1 MDDDDVSV
9 PDSPS
14 SESGTLSPGSLEKQ
28 RASLQSYLNA
38 LPYQCE
44 SPEEMNARLE
54 FIVGRISV
62 CAETKNWL
70 VLTTWDGMLQCWL
83 LMRYPMAKPVR
94 AKLTR
99 VYFELCLVPGI
110 EPRVM
115 RSWAD
120 MLSRLICNKPDSR
133 RKLDTTDLQLPWK
146 PLWRVLQK
154 ELWPKKRMH
163 DSSRNVVNILLF
175 VAEQCRRYFPTTE
188 IPEMLATFLPM
199 LTKDTVLTLVPVLT
213 SFLPPSYPSTYMPVV
228 FKLWEAFNSSVID
241 DRFVELCG
249 ELSEEHVAGEYSEY
263 GAEGCAQWKDVGIWN
278 DAEWTF
284 LIGKTLGSMN
294 VPVGAT
300 RGAST
305 TAGHADSMADKQSLR
320 IKKLINR
327 SGALAKLIVYS
338 LSLDGPIRDNGNSG
352 GTLSSEGFVAGSRA
366 LDSLDKLITS
376 VESFFH
382 PSNYGIW
389 SLNLTHF
396 VQRLMAEFSKRWK
409 EEQQPHCKTPVTRR
423 LTPEIRRNFI
433 MILRTPVLLSMFS
446 KDPFT
451 ISYSQAAIRAMAL
464 LEPALVM
471 PEILERAY
479 SGLEVVNETHRTT
492 SVMTMLSAVA
502 LPLVSEKIYLGG
514 QKHIVPLLELCIP
527 GIDLNDPV
535 KTICA
540 TMFITSVVQHMKIA
554 DVSMHQV
561 GVDLSSDAPAE
572 DVMDVDSENEQ
583 QLPSGVEG
591 PGMPALS
598 REEERALTRESTA
611 AWADWVT
618 SLFRRVLALFENLP
632 EEGGKKGTTGGKM
645 EEAVLKAIKGAL
657 DTVCLHL
664 SDSLFDLVLKLV
676 YEYASTNAKSNAV
689 RAFGQLVSCLARA
702 RPEKTVDRF
711 LPFCIGQIQ
720 EELKHGASSIR
731 TTSTHE
737 AVPSDTTLHWNMSIL
752 RGCFGYGGGSI
763 LKYKDQLLGL
773 MALLVEKT
781 KSERGYTGTGRLI
794 NRILHSA
801 ATIYTLNARYVNP
814 DEWDSPE
821 FNRNL
826 TSQWGKMYE
835 ADDVEVVWHVP
846 TRDEIEFVLEIL
858 DKIAAPALDK
868 VEALLETVGKWDSV
882 ARNDFCRYLHAARS
896 VWGGLPT
903 FLLQGAKQ
911 VVNPC
916 LNAEIEVPELLV
928 TPLDVKA
935 GFALTDPS
943 DPQYQ
948 RALAH
953 RTRFGQLAHRAA
965 DVLRKESEGEDHI
978 DAVIGVSRA
987 IDVYL
992 LEYAITRSSFESLTK
1007 AYRQARDSNR
1017 IWPKQRE
1024 NSRIVF
1030 LKRAQVYNA
1039 GRLYMHALYR
1049 RREALDDQ
1057 LLEDLIEMSLSPYTR
1072 VRRHA
1077 QAVLHNAC
1085 GYFVRSTRFTLPYL
1099 FRALEKKNDPDRM
1112 KGALYIL
1119 WNKGT
1124 AAYALAD
1131 INFNGQYLAALLNC
1145 QHQEKPSVQK
1155 LVGNVAQDALVY
1167 LNEESCHTDAFIEE
1181 IPGVLQALAELKHE
1195 FSGPIVDPRILREA
1209 ISKTNARVTLKNDR
1223 YAQAV
1228 LEILEVAD
1236 RPATHWRYVQF
1247 AIRFLYGLLRRDFA
1261 PPPALAAFFLK
1272 QSISPHTTIRV
1283 TAQKAVVKVC
1293 AHVKIRTFSKSSD
1306 QLWLDDWENPL
1317 KVDIPVTD
1325 PSVFLAQHGQ
1335 PGYPAGHEGDL
1346 RVDKIETGFLVWT
1359 PTVKGYRAV
1368 PEGPS
1373 PFSWEEAS
1381 IPVLRAMSE
1390 VMAQGNFFTVLALLW
1405 GQESMK
1411 NSTTPEL
1418 RAENVTFMKS
1428 IAKMFEHEQLPAVLA
1443 TIDPLLADGDR
1454 YKQRSGAELL
1464 AGLSR
1469 GAKHWPKQ
1477 HADHLWSWIASRLN
1491 RIYAQMKP
1499 DTVSFWENLLSEQ
1512 LVDRDPRRTAPLV
1525 KWILSLPLDFHG
1537 DSAFAM
1543 SKSLSIFNILVDCL
1557 DLRFLPLADQYINL
1571 FLDNANTGYAEIR
1584 SQIAQNIY
1592 AIISIQWRPVYPV
1605 ATDFIDACV
1614 RTADPFRIRQARYLE
1629 RISQIVSQLPAW
1641 REERLA
1647 PPRVSQSQ
1655 YDKVGLTILQWVWD
1669 FAHGPQAP
1677 LIFPYVVVLL
1687 PEIIRMSELNDSS
1700 ELQTYS
1706 SAVLYVL
1713 SAVTPPPEFIE
1724 VIADNFINAI
1734 KSSISW
1740 RIRVNALPTLIVFF
1754 YRNLL
1759 SMSGELVSKLMNVLL
1774 GCLSDENIEVRE
1786 MASKMLSGVV
1796 RCSQRQSIV
1805 PLKDRFVTMLRRT
1818 KLPKRGDPNYQD
1830 ALRSLHSAILG
1841 ICALIESF
1849 PYSVEPWM
1857 PPLTEVLAN
1866 HATDPLPISKTIR
1879 KCASEFKKTHQ
1890 DTWHKDQLAFNDD
1903 QLQSLSTMLVGT
1915 SYYA

>member
-54 FIVGRISV
+54 YIVGRISV

-70 VLTTWDGMLQCWL
+70 VLTTWD
-83 LMRYPMAKPVR
+83 
-94 AKLTR
+94 
-99 VYFELCLVPGI
+99 
-110 EPRVM
+110 
-115 RSWAD
+115 
-120 MLSRLICNKPDSR
+120 DSR

-188 IPEMLATFLPM
+188 ISEMLSTFLPM
-199 LTKDTVLTLVPVLT
+199 LTKDTVLTIVPVLT
-213 SFLPPSYPSTYMPVV
+213 SFLPPSHPSIYMPSV
-228 FKLWEAFNSSVID
+228 FSLWEAFNSSVID
-241 DRFVELCG
+241 DRLIELCG
-249 ELSEEHVAGEYSEY
+249 ELSEEHIAGEYSEY
-263 GAEGCAQWKDVGIWN
+263 GPEGCAQWKDVGLWS

-338 LSLDGPIRDNGNSG
+338 LSLDAPIRDNGSDG
-352 GTLSSEGFVAGSRA
+352 STLSSEGFVAGSRA

-540 TMFITSVVQHMKIA
+540 TMFIASVVQHMKIA

-561 GVDLSSDAPAE
+561 GVDLSSDAPAQ
-572 DVMDVDSENEQ
+572 DVMDVDPDNEQ
-583 QLPSGVEG
+583 QLPSGIEG
-591 PGMPALS
+591 PGMPTLS

-657 DTVCLHL
+657 DNVCLHL

-711 LPFCIGQIQ
+711 LPFCIAQIQ

-752 RGCFGYGGGSI
+752 RGCFGYGGGTI

-814 DEWDSPE
+814 AEWDSPE

-826 TSQWGKMYE
+826 TNQWGKMYE

-846 TRDEIEFVLEIL
+846 THDEIEFVLEIL

-868 VEALLETVGKWDSV
+868 VEALLETVWKWDSV

-896 VWGGLPT
+896 VWGGLSM
-903 FLLQGAKQ
+903 FLLQGPKE

-948 RALAH
+948 RAMAH
-953 RTRFGQLAHRAA
+953 RTRFGRLVHRAS

-992 LEYAITRSSFESLTK
+992 LEYAITRSSFEGLTK

-1030 LKRAQVYNA
+1030 LKRAHVYNA

-1167 LNEESCHTDAFIEE
+1167 LNEESCHTDAFVED

-1195 FSGPIVDPRILREA
+1195 FPSSIVDPRILQQA
-1209 ISKTNARVTLKNDR
+1209 VSKASARVTLKNER
-1223 YAQAV
+1223 YARAV
-1228 LEILEVAD
+1228 IEILEVAE
-1236 RPATHWRYVQF
+1236 RPTTHWRYVQF

-1306 QLWLDDWENPL
+1306 QLWLDEWENPL
-1317 KVDIPVTD
+1317 KVDIPVAD
-1325 PSVFLAQHGQ
+1325 PSIFLQQHGQ
-1335 PGYPAGHEGDL
+1335 PGYPVGQEGDL
-1346 RVDKIETGFLVWT
+1346 RVDKVETGFLVWT
-1359 PTVKGYRAV
+1359 QTVKGYRAV

-1390 VMAQGNFFTVLALLW
+1390 VMGQGNFFTVLALLW

-1428 IAKMFEHEQLPAVLA
+1428 IAKMFETQELQAVLD

-1469 GAKHWPKQ
+1469 GAKHWPRQ
-1477 HADHLWSWIASRLN
+1477 HADYLWSWIASRLD

-1557 DLRFLPLADQYINL
+1557 DLRFLSLADQYINL
-1571 FLDNANTGYAEIR
+1571 FLNKCEHRVCEIR

-1592 AIISIQWRPVYPV
+1592 AIISIQWRPVYP
-1605 ATDFIDACV
+1605 TTRGFIEACV
-1614 RTADPFRIRQARYLE
+1614 HTPDPFRIRLAMGVGFR
-1629 RISQIVSQLPAW
+1629 AW
-1641 REERLA
+1641 SASSSNL
-1647 PPRVSQSQ
+1647 
-1655 YDKVGLTILQWVWD
+1655 
-1669 FAHGPQAP
+1669 
-1677 LIFPYVVVLL
+1677 PYVVVLL

-1759 SMSGELVSKLMNVLL
+1759 SMSSELVSKLMNVLL
-1774 GCLSDENIEVRE
+1774 DCLSDENIEVRE

-1818 KLPKRGDPNYQD
+1818 KLPKRGDPAYQE

-1841 ICALIESF
+1841 VCALIESF

-1915 SYYA
+1915 SYSRWLWRI

>member
-1 MDDDDVSV
+1 MALDALLTSFDLGIPLSLSNPSMEDDDVSV

-14 SESGTLSPGSLEKQ
+14 SESGTLSPGSIEKQ

-38 LPYQCE
+38 LPYECE
-44 SPEEMNARLE
+44 SPEQMQAKLE
-54 FIVGRISV
+54 HIVGHICI

-83 LMRYPMAKPVR
+83 LMRYPMSKAIR

-99 VYFELCLVPGI
+99 LYYELCLVPGI

-133 RKLDTTDLQLPWK
+133 RKLEAGDLQLPWQ

-163 DSSRNVVNILLF
+163 DSSYVPITPQPL
-175 VAEQCRRYFPTTE
+175 EQCRRYFPASE
-188 IPEMLATFLPM
+188 IPEMLSTFLPR
-199 LTKDTVLTLVPVLT
+199 LTKDTVLTMVPVLT
-213 SFLPPSYPSTYMPVV
+213 SFLPPSHCHLYMPMV

-241 DRFVELCG
+241 DRFIELCG
-249 ELSEEHVAGEYSEY
+249 ELSEEHIAGPHSEF
-263 GAEGCAQWKDVGIWN
+263 GADGTAEWKTVGIWTE
-278 DAEWTF
+278 AEWTF
-284 LIGKTLGSMN
+284 LMELLMSTPTAD

-305 TAGHADSMADKQSLR
+305 TAGHADTMADKQSLR

-327 SGALAKLIVYS
+327 SSALAKMIVYS
-338 LSLDGPIRDNGNSG
+338 LSLDGPVRDSG
-352 GTLSSEGFVAGSRA
+352 SAGDVPSSEGFVAGSRA

-409 EEQQPHCKTPVTRR
+409 EEQQQYCKTPVTRR

-433 MILRTPVLLSMFS
+433 TILRTPVLLSMFS

-451 ISYSQAAIRAMAL
+451 ISYSQAAIRSMAL

-502 LPLVSEKIYLGG
+502 LPLVSEKVYLGG
-514 QKHIVPLLELCIP
+514 QKHVIPLLELCIP

-572 DVMDVDSENEQ
+572 DVMDVDPSHAH
-583 QLPSGVEG
+583 QLPPGVDA
-591 PGMPALS
+591 PGMPTLS

-664 SDSLFDLVLKLV
+664 SDPLFDLVLKLV
-676 YEYASTNAKSNAV
+676 FEYASTNAKSNAV

-702 RPEKTVDRF
+702 RPEKTIDRF
-711 LPFCIGQIQ
+711 LPFCIAQIQ

-752 RGCFGYGGGSI
+752 RGCFGYGGATV

-794 NRILHSA
+794 NRVLHTA
-801 ATIYTLNARYVNP
+801 ATIYTLNSRYVNP

-826 TSQWGKMYE
+826 TTQWGKMYD
-835 ADDVEVVWHVP
+835 ADEVQVVWHVP
-846 TRDEIEFVLEIL
+846 NREEIEFVLEIL

-882 ARNDFCRYLHAARS
+882 SRNDFCRYLHAARS

-903 FLLQGAKQ
+903 FLLQGAKD

-916 LNAEIEVPELLV
+916 MNEDIEVPELLV

-935 GFALTDPS
+935 GFVLTDPN

-948 RALAH
+948 RAMAH
-953 RTRFGQLAHRAA
+953 RRRFGQIAHRAA
-965 DVLRKESEGEDHI
+965 NVLRKESEGEDHI

-992 LEYAITRSSFESLTK
+992 LEYAITRSTFESLTK

-1017 IWPKQRE
+1017 VWPKQKE
-1024 NSRIVF
+1024 NSRVVF

-1049 RREALDDQ
+1049 RRDALDDQ

-1099 FRALEKKNDPDRM
+1099 FRALETKNDPDCM
-1112 KGALYIL
+1112 KGALYVL

-1131 INFNGQYLAALLNC
+1131 INFHGQYLVALLNC
-1145 QHQEKPSVQK
+1145 QHEEKPSVQK
-1155 LVGNVAQDALVY
+1155 LVANIAQDALVY
-1167 LNEESCHTDAFIEE
+1167 LNEESCHTDAFTEPV
-1181 IPGVLQALAELKHE
+1181 PGVLQALAEIRQE
-1195 FSGPIVDPRILREA
+1195 FPAHIVDQTVLQQA
-1209 ISKTNARVTLKNDR
+1209 ISKAGLRVSLKNQR
-1223 YAQAV
+1223 YTETVNAILDMAV
-1228 LEILEVAD
+1228 
-1236 RPATHWRYVQF
+1236 RPVTHWRYVQF
-1247 AIRFLYGLLRRDFA
+1247 AIRFLYGLLRRDCA

-1293 AHVKIRTFSKSSD
+1293 AHIKIRTFSKTSD
-1306 QLWLDDWENPL
+1306 QLWLDEWENPL

-1325 PSVFLAQHGQ
+1325 PEAFLKQHGQ
-1335 PGYPAGHEGDL
+1335 PGYPAGQEGEL
-1346 RVDKIETGFLVWT
+1346 RVDKIETGFLLWT

-1368 PEGPS
+1368 PPGS
-1373 PFSWEEAS
+1373 SAFSWEES
-1381 IPVLRAMSE
+1381 SRPILHAMSE
-1390 VMAQGNFFTVLALLW
+1390 VMGQDNFFTVLALLW

-1428 IAKMFEHEQLPAVLA
+1428 IAKMFEHERLQAVLD
-1443 TIDPLLADGDR
+1443 TIDPLLVDGDR

-1477 HADHLWSWIASRLN
+1477 HADYLWTWLASRFD

-1499 DTVSFWENLLSEQ
+1499 DTISFWENLISEQ
-1512 LVDRDPRRTAPLV
+1512 LVERDPRRTAPLV
-1525 KWILSLPLDFHG
+1525 KWILSLPLEFHG

-1557 DLRFLPLADQYINL
+1557 DVRFLPLADQYINM

-1592 AIISIQWRPVYPV
+1592 AILSIQWRPTYPTV
-1605 ATDFIDACV
+1605 SEFIRSCSASRDV
-1614 RTADPFRIRQARYLE
+1614 LRIREARYID

-1641 REERLA
+1641 REERLP

-1655 YDKVGLTILQWVWD
+1655 YDKVGLTLLQWVWD

-1677 LIFPYVVVLL
+1677 LIFPYMVVLL

-1713 SAVTPPPEFIE
+1713 SAVTPPPEYVE
-1724 VIADNFINAI
+1724 VIAENFINAI
-1734 KSSISW
+1734 KSSASW

-1759 SMSGELVSKLMNVLL
+1759 SMSSTIVSRLMNILL
-1774 GCLSDENIEVRE
+1774 DCLSDENIEVRE

-1796 RCSQRQSIV
+1796 RCSQRQSII
-1805 PLKDRFVTMLRRT
+1805 PLKDRFVNTLRRT
-1818 KLPKRGDPNYQD
+1818 KLPKR
-1830 ALRSLHSAILG
+1830 
-1841 ICALIESF
+1841 ESF

-1890 DTWHKDQLAFNDD
+1890 DTWHKDQLAFNED

>member
-14 SESGTLSPGSLEKQ
+14 SESGTFSPDALERQ
-28 RASLQSYLNA
+28 RASLQSYLNQ
-38 LPYQCE
+38 LPYECE
-44 SPEEMNARLE
+44 APEEMQAKLE
-54 FIVGRISV
+54 HIVGRICV

-83 LMRYPMAKPVR
+83 LMRYPMPKPTR

-99 VYFELCLVPGI
+99 LYYELCLIPGI

-133 RKLDTTDLQLPWK
+133 RKLDTADLQLPWR

-175 VAEQCRRYFPTTE
+175 VAEQCKRYYTASE
-188 IPEMLATFLPM
+188 IPDMLSTFLPI
-199 LTKDTVLTLVPVLT
+199 LTKDTVLTMVPVLT
-213 SFLPPSYPSTYMPVV
+213 SFIPPTHTHVYLPTV
-228 FKLWEAFNSSVID
+228 FKLWEAFNSSLID

-249 ELSEEHVAGEYSEY
+249 ELAEEHIAGQLGDAGPE
-263 GAEGCAQWKDVGIWN
+263 GAAEWKTVGIWSE
-278 DAEWTF
+278 AEWTF
-284 LIGKTLGSMN
+284 LIGKALGSMN

-305 TAGHADSMADKQSLR
+305 TAGHADTMADKQSLR

-327 SGALAKLIVYS
+327 SSALAKLIVYS
-338 LSLDGPIRDNGNSG
+338 LSLDSSVRPDSG
-352 GTLSSEGFVAGSRA
+352 SAPGTPSSEGYLAGSRA
-366 LDSLDKLITS
+366 LDSLDKLVTS

-409 EEQQPHCKTPVTRR
+409 DEQQPYCKTPVTRR

-433 MILRTPVLLSMFS
+433 LTLRTPVLLSMFS

-451 ISYSQAAIRAMAL
+451 ISYSQAAMRAMAL
-464 LEPALVM
+464 LEPNLVM

-492 SVMTMLSAVA
+492 AVMTMLSAVS
-502 LPLVSEKIYLGG
+502 LPLVTEKLYLGG
-514 QKHIVPLLELCIP
+514 QKHVVPLLELCIP

-540 TMFITSVVQHMKIA
+540 TMFISSVVQHIKIA

-572 DVMDVDSENEQ
+572 DIMDVDTT
-583 QLPSGVEG
+583 QLPAGVDS
-591 PGMPALS
+591 PIMPTLS
-598 REEERALTRESTA
+598 REEERALARESTA
-611 AWADWVT
+611 GFADWVT

-664 SDSLFDLVLKLV
+664 SDALFDLVLKLV
-676 YEYASTNAKSNAV
+676 FEYASTNAKSNAV
-689 RAFGQLVSCLARA
+689 RAFGQLVSCLARVK
-702 RPEKTVDRF
+702 PEKTIDRF
-711 LPFCIGQIQ
+711 LPFCIAQIQ

-752 RGCFGYGGGSI
+752 RGCFGYGGSTASI

-773 MALLVEKT
+773 MTLLVEKT

-794 NRILHSA
+794 NRILHTA
-801 ATIYTLNARYVNP
+801 ATIYTVNSRYVNP

-826 TSQWGKMYE
+826 TTQWGKMYDADE
-835 ADDVEVVWHVP
+835 AEVTWHVP
-846 TRDEIEFVLEIL
+846 NHDEIEFVLEIL
-858 DKIAAPALDK
+858 DRIAAPALDK
-868 VEALLETVGKWDSV
+868 VEALLETAGKWDSV

-903 FLLQGAKQ
+903 FLFLGPKEVQ
-911 VVNPC
+911 NPC
-916 LNAEIEVPELLV
+916 LNYEVEVPELLV

-935 GFALTDPS
+935 GFVLTDPS
-943 DPQYQ
+943 SPQYQ
-948 RALAH
+948 RAI
-953 RTRFGQLAHRAA
+953 AHRARFGA
-965 DVLRKESEGEDHI
+965 VVHRAASLLTHQNEGEDHI
-978 DAVIGVSRA
+978 DAVIAVSRA

-992 LEYAITRSSFESLTK
+992 LEYAMTRSNFESLTK

-1017 IWPKQRE
+1017 VWPKQKE
-1024 NSRIVF
+1024 NSRVVF

-1049 RREALDDQ
+1049 RRDSLDDQ
-1057 LLEDLIEMSLSPYTR
+1057 LIENLIEMSLSQYTR
-1072 VRRHA
+1072 VRRHS
-1077 QAVLHNAC
+1077 QAILHNAC
-1085 GYFVRSTRFTLPYL
+1085 GYFVRSTRFTLPYV
-1099 FRALEKKNDPDRM
+1099 FRALEKNVDPDRM
-1112 KGALYIL
+1112 KGALYVL

-1131 INFNGQYLAALLNC
+1131 LNYHGQYLLSLLEC

-1155 LVGNVAQDALVY
+1155 LIGNVAQDALVY
-1167 LNEESCHTDAFIEE
+1167 LNEESCHTDAFTEPV
-1181 IPGVLQALAELKHE
+1181 PGVLQAL
-1195 FSGPIVDPRILREA
+1195 EA
-1209 ISKTNARVTLKNDR
+1209 IKQEFASPVVDEAVLQAAAAKCSARVALKNQR
-1223 YAQAV
+1223 YTETVNALLDIA
-1228 LEILEVAD
+1228 E
-1236 RPATHWRYVQF
+1236 RPTTHWRYIQF
-1247 AIRFLYGLLRRDFA
+1247 AIRFLYGLLRRDAA
-1261 PPPALAAFFLK
+1261 PPPALAAFFLR
-1272 QSISPHTTIRV
+1272 QVISPHATIRV

-1293 AHVKIRTFSKSSD
+1293 AHIKIRTFSKSSE
-1306 QLWLDDWENPL
+1306 QLWLDEWANPL
-1317 KVDIPVTD
+1317 RRDIPIGD
-1325 PSVFLAQHGQ
+1325 PEEFLRQHGQ
-1335 PGYPAGHEGDL
+1335 PGYPSEQQGDL
-1346 RVDKIETGFLVWT
+1346 RVDKFETGFLMWT
-1359 PTVKGYRAV
+1359 PTVKGYQAV
-1368 PEGPS
+1368 PAGPS
-1373 PFSWEEAS
+1373 AFSWEEAS
-1381 IPVLRAMSE
+1381 IPTLRAMSE
-1390 VMAQGNFFTVLALLW
+1390 VMDQNNFFTVLALLW

-1411 NSTTPEL
+1411 NSATPEL

-1428 IAKMFEHEQLPAVLA
+1428 IAKMFEHEKLSTILD

-1469 GAKHWPKQ
+1469 GAKHWPRQ
-1477 HADHLWSWIASRLN
+1477 HADHLWSWITARLD
-1491 RIYAQMKP
+1491 RIHAQMKP
-1499 DTVSFWENLLSEQ
+1499 DTISFWENLLSEQ
-1512 LVDRDPRRTAPLV
+1512 LVDRDPRRTEPLV

-1557 DLRFLPLADQYINL
+1557 DLRFLSLADQYINL

-1592 AIISIQWRPVYPV
+1592 AIITIQWRPVYSSAIEFMSAC
-1605 ATDFIDACV
+1605 ATS
-1614 RTADPFRIRQARYLE
+1614 ADPLRIREARYIN
-1629 RISQIVSQLPAW
+1629 RIAEIVSQLPVW
-1641 REERLA
+1641 KEQRLP

-1655 YDKVGLTILQWVWD
+1655 YDKVGLTVLQWVWD
-1669 FAHGPQAP
+1669 LAHGPQAP
-1677 LIFPYVVVLL
+1677 LVFPYVIVLL

-1713 SAVTPPPEFIE
+1713 SAVTPPPEYIE

-1734 KSSISW
+1734 KSSTSW

-1759 SMSGELVSKLMNVLL
+1759 SMSGALVSRLMNVLQE
-1774 GCLSDENIEVRE
+1774 CLSDENIEVRE

-1805 PLKDRFVTMLRRT
+1805 PLKDRFVNTLHRT
-1818 KLPKRGDPNYQD
+1818 KLPNRRDPSYAD
-1830 ALRSLHSAILG
+1830 SLRSLHSAILG
-1841 ICALIESF
+1841 LCALVESF

-1866 HATDPLPISKTIR
+1866 HATDPVPISTTIR

-1890 DTWHKDQLAFNDD
+1890 DTWHKDQLAFNED

>member
-1 MDDDDVSV
+1 MDEDDVSV

-14 SESGTLSPGSLEKQ
+14 SESGTFSPDALQRQ
-28 RASLQSYLNA
+28 RASLQTYLNA
-38 LPYQCE
+38 LPYECE
-44 SPEEMNARLE
+44 PPEDMQAKLE
-54 FIVGRISV
+54 YIVGRICI

-83 LMRYPMAKPVR
+83 LMRYPMPKTTR

-99 VYFELCLVPGI
+99 LYYELCLVPGI

-133 RKLDTTDLQLPWK
+133 RKLDASDLQLSWR

-175 VAEQCRRYFPTTE
+175 VAEQCKRYFPASE
-188 IPEMLATFLPM
+188 ISDMLSTFLPV
-199 LTKDTVLTLVPVLT
+199 LTKDTVLTMVPVLT
-213 SFLPPSYPSTYMPVV
+213 SFLPPTHTHQYLPLV
-228 FKLWEAFNSSVID
+228 FKLWEAFNSSLVD
-241 DRFVELCG
+241 DRFIELCG
-249 ELSEEHVAGEYSEY
+249 ELAEEHVAGQLGDAGEE
-263 GAEGCAQWKDVGIWN
+263 GAAEWKTVGIWSE
-278 DAEWTF
+278 AEWTF

-305 TAGHADSMADKQSLR
+305 TAGHADTMADKQSLR
-320 IKKLINR
+320 IKKPINR
-327 SGALAKLIVYS
+327 SSALAKVIVYS
-338 LSLDGPIRDNGNSG
+338 LALDGPARQDSASNP
-352 GTLSSEGFVAGSRA
+352 GTPSSEGFIAGSRA

-409 EEQQPHCKTPVTRR
+409 DEQQPYCKTPVTRR
-423 LTPEIRRNFI
+423 LTPEIRRHFI
-433 MILRTPVLLSMFS
+433 LTLRTPVLLSMFS

-464 LEPALVM
+464 LEPNLVM

-492 SVMTMLSAVA
+492 AVMTMLSAVS
-502 LPLVSEKIYLGG
+502 LPLVSERFYVGG
-514 QKHIVPLLELCIP
+514 QKHVVPLLELCIP

-540 TMFITSVVQHMKIA
+540 TMFISSVIQYIKIA
-554 DVSMHQV
+554 DVSIHQY
-561 GVDLSSDAPAE
+561 GVDLTSDAPAE
-572 DVMDVDSENEQ
+572 DVMDVDSTE
-583 QLPSGVEG
+583 LPSGVDT
-591 PGMPALS
+591 PGMPILS
-598 REEERALTRESTA
+598 REEERTLARESTA
-611 AWADWVT
+611 GFADWVT

-676 YEYASTNAKSNAV
+676 FEYASTNAKSNAV
-689 RAFGQLVSCLARA
+689 RAFGQLVSSLARA
-702 RPEKTVDRF
+702 KPEKTVDKF
-711 LPFCIGQIQ
+711 LPFCINQVQ

-752 RGCFGYGGGSI
+752 RGCFGYGGSTI

-773 MALLVEKT
+773 VALLVEKT

-794 NRILHSA
+794 NRILHTA
-801 ATIYTLNARYVNP
+801 ATIYTVNARYMNP

-821 FNRNL
+821 LNRNL
-826 TSQWGKMYE
+826 TSQWGKMYD
-835 ADDVEVVWHVP
+835 ADEVDVTWHVP
-846 TRDEIEFVLEIL
+846 NHDEVEFVLEIL

-868 VEALLETVGKWDSV
+868 VEALLETVGKWDNV

-903 FLLQGAKQ
+903 FLLLGDKE
-911 VVNPC
+911 VINPC
-916 LNAEIEVPELLV
+916 LNEDVEVPELLV

-935 GFALTDPS
+935 GFVLTDPN
-943 DPQYQ
+943 DPQYK
-948 RALAH
+948 RAIAH
-953 RTRFGQLAHRAA
+953 RSRFGQIVHRAA
-965 DVLRKESEGEDHI
+965 DVLRRESEGEDHI
-978 DAVIGVSRA
+978 DAVIAVSRA

-992 LEYAITRSSFESLTK
+992 LEYAMTRSNFESLTK

-1017 IWPKQRE
+1017 VWPKQKE
-1024 NSRIVF
+1024 NSRSVF

-1049 RREALDDQ
+1049 RRDALDDQ
-1057 LLEDLIEMSLSPYTR
+1057 LLEDLIELSLSPYTR

-1077 QAVLHNAC
+1077 QAILHNAC

-1099 FRALEKKNDPDRM
+1099 FRTLEKKADPDRM

-1131 INFNGQYLAALLNC
+1131 INFHGQYLLSLLDC

-1155 LVGNVAQDALVY
+1155 LVGSVAQDALVY
-1167 LNEESCHTDAFIEE
+1167 LNEESFHTDAFTEE
-1181 IPGVLQALAELKHE
+1181 IPDVLRALGELKQE
-1195 FSGPIVDPRILREA
+1195 FASSVVDQAIARAAAEKCGP
-1209 ISKTNARVTLKNDR
+1209 RVVLKNRR
-1223 YAQAV
+1223 YMETVNA
-1228 LEILEVAD
+1228 ILEVAE
-1236 RPATHWRYVQF
+1236 RPTTHWRYVQF
-1247 AIRFLYGLLRRDFA
+1247 AIRFLYGLLRRDSA
-1261 PPPALAAFFLK
+1261 PPPAVAAFFLR
-1272 QSISPHTTIRV
+1272 QSISPHNTIRV

-1293 AHVKIRTFSKSSD
+1293 AHIKIRTFSSSAER
-1306 QLWLDDWENPL
+1306 LWLDEWENPL
-1317 KVDIPVTD
+1317 RRDIPVDD
-1325 PSVFLAQHGQ
+1325 PAEFLRRHGQ
-1335 PGYPAGHEGDL
+1335 PGYSADQQGDL
-1346 RVDKIETGFLVWT
+1346 RVDKFETGFLLWT
-1359 PTVKGYRAV
+1359 PTVKGYQAV
-1368 PEGPS
+1368 PAGPS
-1373 PFSWEEAS
+1373 AFIWEEPS
-1381 IPVLRAMSE
+1381 RPILQAMSE
-1390 VMAQGNFFTVLALLW
+1390 VMNKDNFFTALALLW

-1428 IAKMFEHEQLPAVLA
+1428 IAKMFEHEKLNTILD

-1469 GAKHWPKQ
+1469 GSKHWPKQ
-1477 HADHLWSWIASRLN
+1477 HADFLWQWITARLD

-1512 LVDRDPRRTAPLV
+1512 LVDRDPRRTEPLV
-1525 KWILSLPLDFHG
+1525 KWILSLPLEFHS

-1557 DLRFLPLADQYINL
+1557 DIRFLPLADHYINL
-1571 FLDNANTGYAEIR
+1571 FLDNADTGYAEIR
-1584 SQIAQNIY
+1584 SQIAQNVY
-1592 AIISIQWRPVYPV
+1592 AIITIQWRPIYPSASKFV
-1605 ATDFIDACV
+1605 EACANS
-1614 RTADPFRIRQARYLE
+1614 ADPLRIREARYIN
-1629 RISQIVSQLPAW
+1629 RISEIVSQLPVW
-1641 REERLA
+1641 KEERLP

-1655 YDKVGLTILQWVWD
+1655 YDKVGLTVLQWVWD

-1677 LIFPYVVVLL
+1677 LIFPYMIVLL

-1713 SAVTPPPEFIE
+1713 SAVTPPPEYIE

-1734 KSSISW
+1734 KSSTSW

-1759 SMSGELVSKLMNVLL
+1759 SLSTDLVLRLMNVLL
-1774 GCLSDENIEVRE
+1774 ECLSDENIEVRE

-1796 RCSQRQSIV
+1796 RCSQRQSII
-1805 PLKDRFVTMLRRT
+1805 PLKDRFVNTLRRT
-1818 KLPKRGDPNYQD
+1818 RLPNRRDPTYAD
-1830 ALRSLHSAILG
+1830 SLRSLHSAILG
-1841 ICALIESF
+1841 LCALIESF

-1866 HATDPLPISKTIR
+1866 HATDPVPISTTIR

-1890 DTWHKDQLAFNDD
+1890 DTWHKDQLAFNED

>member
-1 MDDDDVSV
+1 MNSSFNLGDLDLSALAATSLGMDDDDISV

-14 SESGTLSPGSLEKQ
+14 SESGTLSPDALERQ
-28 RASLQSYLNA
+28 RASLQTYLNA
-38 LPYQCE
+38 LPYESE
-44 SPEEMNARLE
+44 SPEDMQARLE
-54 FIVGRISV
+54 YIVGRICI

-83 LMRYPMAKPVR
+83 LMRYPMSKTNR

-99 VYFELCLVPGI
+99 LYYELCLVPGI

-133 RKLDTTDLQLPWK
+133 RKLDTHDLQLPWR

-154 ELWPKKRMH
+154 ELFPKKRMH

-175 VAEQCRRYFPTTE
+175 VAEQCRRYYPASE
-188 IPEMLATFLPM
+188 IPDMLSTFIPI
-199 LTKDTVLTLVPVLT
+199 LTKDTVLTMVPVLT
-213 SFLPPSYPSTYMPVV
+213 SFLPPTHTQLYLPMV
-228 FKLWEAFNSSVID
+228 FKLWEAFNSSLLD
-241 DRFVELCG
+241 DRFTELCG
-249 ELSEEHVAGEYSEY
+249 ELAEEHVAGQFGEA
-263 GAEGCAQWKDVGIWN
+263 GAEGTAQWKSVGIWSE
-278 DAEWTF
+278 AEWTF
-284 LIGKTLGSMN
+284 LIGKALGSMN

-305 TAGHADSMADKQSLR
+305 TAGHADTMADKQSLR
-320 IKKLINR
+320 IKKMINR
-327 SGALAKLIVYS
+327 SSALAKLIVYS
-338 LSLDGPIRDNGNSG
+338 LSLDGPIRQDSG
-352 GTLSSEGFVAGSRA
+352 TPGTPSSDGFLAGSRA

-382 PSNYGIW
+382 PSNYGVW

-396 VQRLMAEFSKRWK
+396 VQRLMAEFAKRWK
-409 EEQQPHCKTPVTRR
+409 DEQQAYCKTPVTRR
-423 LTPEIRRNFI
+423 LTPEIRRSFI
-433 MILRTPVLLSMFS
+433 FILRTPVLLSMFS

-451 ISYSQAAIRAMAL
+451 ISYSQAAMRSMAL
-464 LEPALVM
+464 LEPNLVM

-492 SVMTMLSAVA
+492 AVMTMLSAVS
-502 LPLVSEKIYLGG
+502 LPLVSERIYLGG
-514 QKHIVPLLELCIP
+514 QKHVMPLLELCIP
-527 GIDLNDPV
+527 GIDLNDPI

-540 TMFITSVVQHMKIA
+540 TMFISSVVQYIKIA

-561 GVDLSSDAPAE
+561 GVDLTSDAPAE
-572 DVMDVDSENEQ
+572 DVMDVDDEA
-583 QLPSGVEG
+583 QLPSEIDT
-591 PGMPALS
+591 PGMPTLS
-598 REEERALTRESTA
+598 REEERALARESTA
-611 AWADWVT
+611 GFADWVT

-664 SDSLFDLVLKLV
+664 SDPLFDLVLKLV
-676 YEYASTNAKSNAV
+676 FDYASTNAKSNSV
-689 RAFGQLVSCLARA
+689 RAFGQLVSCLARV
-702 RPEKTVDRF
+702 RPEKTVDKF
-711 LPFCIGQIQ
+711 LPFCLGQIQ

-752 RGCFGYGGGSI
+752 RGCFGYGGATM

-773 MALLVEKT
+773 VSLLVEKT

-801 ATIYTLNARYVNP
+801 ATIYTVNSRYVNP
-814 DEWDSPE
+814 DEWDAPE

-826 TSQWGKMYE
+826 TTEWGKMYNP
-835 ADDVEVVWHVP
+835 DDVDVTWHVP
-846 TRDEIEFVLEIL
+846 SHDEIEFVLEIL

-868 VEALLETVGKWDSV
+868 VEKLLETAGKWDSV
-882 ARNDFCRYLHAARS
+882 ARNDFCRYLHAVRS

-903 FLLQGAKQ
+903 FLLLGDKE

-916 LNAEIEVPELLV
+916 LNEDIEVPELLV

-935 GFALTDPS
+935 GFVLTDS
-943 DPQYQ
+943 SSPQYQ
-948 RALAH
+948 RAI
-953 RTRFGQLAHRAA
+953 AHRARFGTIIHRA
-965 DVLRKESEGEDHI
+965 SNVLRQESEVEDHI

-992 LEYAITRSSFESLTK
+992 LEYAMTRSNFESLTK
-1007 AYRQARDSNR
+1007 AYRQARDANR
-1017 IWPKQRE
+1017 VWPKQKE
-1024 NSRIVF
+1024 NSRVVF

-1049 RREALDDQ
+1049 RRDALDDQ
-1057 LLEDLIEMSLSPYTR
+1057 LLEDLIEMSLSQYTR

-1077 QAVLHNAC
+1077 QAVLQNAC

-1099 FRALEKKNDPDRM
+1099 FRVLEKNADPDRM
-1112 KGALYIL
+1112 KGALYIM

-1124 AAYALAD
+1124 AAYSLAD
-1131 INFNGQYLAALLNC
+1131 INFHGQYLLSLLEC
-1145 QHQEKPSVQK
+1145 QDQEKPTVQK
-1155 LVGNVAQDALVY
+1155 LVASVAQDALVY
-1167 LNEESCHTDAFIEE
+1167 LNEESCHTDAFTEE
-1181 IPGVLQALAELKHE
+1181 IPGVLQSLEDLKQE
-1195 FSGPIVDPRILREA
+1195 FSSSIVDNALLQAAAAKCP
-1209 ISKTNARVTLKNDR
+1209 ARVALKTQR
-1223 YAQAV
+1223 YAETVNAILAV
-1228 LEILEVAD
+1228 AE
-1236 RPATHWRYVQF
+1236 RPTTHWRYVQF
-1247 AIRFLYGLLRRDFA
+1247 AIRFLYGLLRRDQA
-1261 PPPALAAFFLK
+1261 PPPSLAAFFLR

-1293 AHVKIRTFSKSSD
+1293 AHIKIRTFANSSE
-1306 QLWLDDWENPL
+1306 QLWLDEWENPL
-1317 KVDIPVTD
+1317 RIDIPTNN
-1325 PSVFLAQHGQ
+1325 PSEFLRHHGQ
-1335 PGYPAGHEGDL
+1335 PGYPPGQLGDL
-1346 RVDKIETGFLVWT
+1346 RVDKFETGFLAWT
-1359 PTVKGYRAV
+1359 PTIKGYQAV
-1368 PEGPS
+1368 PAGDS
-1373 PFSWEEAS
+1373 PFQWEEAS
-1381 IPVLRAMSE
+1381 RPILRAMSE
-1390 VMAQGNFFTVLALLW
+1390 VMNQDNFFTVLALLW

-1428 IAKMFEHEQLPAVLA
+1428 IAKMFEHEKLA
-1443 TIDPLLADGDR
+1443 AILDTIDPLLVDGDR

-1477 HADHLWSWIASRLN
+1477 HADQLWSWITTRLD

-1512 LVDRDPRRTAPLV
+1512 LVDRDPRRTEPLV

-1543 SKSLSIFNILVDCL
+1543 SKSLSIFNIMVECL

-1592 AIISIQWRPVYPV
+1592 AIITIQWRPIYPSALEFV
-1605 ATDFIDACV
+1605 AAC
-1614 RTADPFRIRQARYLE
+1614 AASSDPLRIREARYIG
-1629 RISQIVSQLPAW
+1629 RISQIVGELPAW
-1641 REERLA
+1641 KEQRLP

-1655 YDKVGLTILQWVWD
+1655 YDKVGLTVLQWVWD

-1677 LIFPYVVVLL
+1677 LIFPYTIVLL

-1713 SAVTPPPEFIE
+1713 SAVTPPPEYIE

-1734 KSSISW
+1734 KSSTSW

-1759 SMSGELVSKLMNVLL
+1759 SMSSGLVSRLMNALQE
-1774 GCLSDENIEVRE
+1774 CLSDENIE
-1786 MASKMLSGVV
+1786 
-1796 RCSQRQSIV
+1796 SII
-1805 PLKDRFVTMLRRT
+1805 PLKDRFVNTLRRS
-1818 KLPKRGDPNYQD
+1818 KLPNRRDPTYAD
-1830 ALRSLHSAILG
+1830 SLRSLHSAILG
-1841 ICALIESF
+1841 LCALIESF

-1866 HATDPLPISKTIR
+1866 HATDPVPISTTIR

-1890 DTWHKDQLAFNDD
+1890 VWTITHGAP
-1903 QLQSLSTMLVGT
+1903 
-1915 SYYA
+1915 

>member
-1 MDDDDVSV
+1 MDEDDISV
-9 PDSPS
+9 PDSPA
-14 SESGTLSPGSLEKQ
+14 SEFGTTTPDALEKQ
-28 RASLQSYLNA
+28 RASLQTYLDA
-38 LPYQCE
+38 LPYECE
-44 SPEEMNARLE
+44 GPEEMQAKLE
-54 FIVGRISV
+54 VIVGRICV

-83 LMRYPMAKPVR
+83 LMRYPMPKSTR

-99 VYFELCLVPGI
+99 LYYELCLVPGI

-133 RKLDTTDLQLPWK
+133 RKLDANDLQLPWR
-146 PLWRVLQK
+146 PIWRVLQK

-175 VAEQCRRYFPTTE
+175 VAEQCKRYYLANE
-188 IPEMLATFLPM
+188 IPDMIATFLPM
-199 LTKDTVLTLVPVLT
+199 LTKDNILTMVPVVT
-213 SFLPPSYPSTYMPVV
+213 SFLPPTHPHLYLPLV

-241 DRFVELCG
+241 DRFIELCG
-249 ELSEEHVAGEYSEY
+249 DLAEEHIVGECGDMGPE
-263 GAEGCAQWKDVGIWN
+263 AA
-278 DAEWTF
+278 AEWKTVGMWSEAEWIF
-284 LIGKTLGSMN
+284 LTAKALGSMSASFIQG
-294 VPVGAT
+294 VS
-300 RGAST
+300 GAST
-305 TAGHADSMADKQSLR
+305 TAGHADTMADKQSLR

-327 SGALAKLIVYS
+327 SSALAKLIVYS
-338 LSLDGPIRDNGNSG
+338 LSLDGPIRSDTASTPGSS
-352 GTLSSEGFVAGSRA
+352 SSEGYMAGSRA
-366 LDSLDKLITS
+366 LDSLDKLVTS

-409 EEQQPHCKTPVTRR
+409 DEQLPNCKTPVTRR

-433 MILRTPVLLSMFS
+433 LTLRTPVLLSMFS

-451 ISYSQAAIRAMAL
+451 ISYSQAAMRSMAL
-464 LEPALVM
+464 LEPNLIM
-471 PEILERAY
+471 PELLERAY
-479 SGLEVVNETHRTT
+479 SGLEVINETHRTT
-492 SVMTMLSAVA
+492 AVMTMLSAVS
-502 LPLVSEKIYLGG
+502 LPLVTERLYLGG
-514 QKHIVPLLELCIP
+514 QKHVVPLLELCIP

-540 TMFITSVVQHMKIA
+540 TMFISSVVQHIKIA

-572 DVMDVDSENEQ
+572 DMMDLDS
-583 QLPSGVEG
+583 PSSLKV
-591 PGMPALS
+591 
-598 REEERALTRESTA
+598 REEERALTRESTSGF
-611 AWADWVT
+611 ADWVT

-632 EEGGKKGTTGGKM
+632 EEG
-645 EEAVLKAIKGAL
+645 VLKAIKGAL
-657 DTVCLHL
+657 DTVCMHL
-664 SDSLFDLVLKLV
+664 SDALFDLVLKLV
-676 YEYASTNAKSNAV
+676 FDYASTNAKSNAV

-702 RPEKTVDRF
+702 RPEKTADKF
-711 LPFCIGQIQ
+711 LPFCAMQIQ

-737 AVPSDTTLHWNMSIL
+737 AVPSDTTLHWNLSIL
-752 RGCFGYGGGSI
+752 RGCFGYGGSTI
-763 LKYKDQLLGL
+763 LKYKDQMLSLIN
-773 MALLVEKT
+773 LLVEKT

-794 NRILHSA
+794 NRVVHSA
-801 ATIYTLNARYVNP
+801 GIIYTQNSRFANP

-821 FNRNL
+821 FNQNL
-826 TSQWGKMYE
+826 TTQWGKTYE
-835 ADDVEVVWHVP
+835 TEEVDVTWHECCLP
-846 TRDEIEFVLEIL
+846 GCSSNKEEIEFVLEVM
-858 DKIAAPALDK
+858 DKVAAPALDK
-868 VEALLETVGKWDSV
+868 VEGLLETVSKWDSV
-882 ARNDFCRYLHAARS
+882 ARNDFCRSIPHAARS
-896 VWGGLPT
+896 LWGSLPT
-903 FLLQGAKQ
+903 FLLMGEKD

-916 LNAEIEVPELLV
+916 LNDEIEIPELLV
-928 TPLDVKA
+928 APLEVKA
-935 GFALTDPS
+935 GFTLSDSS
-943 DPQYQ
+943 DPQYK
-948 RALAH
+948 RAMAH
-953 RTRFGQLAHRAA
+953 RTHYGKLIHRASNL
-965 DVLRKESEGEDHI
+965 LRNQTQGEDHI

-992 LEYAITRSSFESLTK
+992 LEYAMTRSNFESLTK
-1007 AYRQARDSNR
+1007 SYRQARDAIR
-1017 IWPKQRE
+1017 AWPKQKDNGRV
-1024 NSRIVF
+1024 VF

-1049 RREALDDQ
+1049 LDE
-1057 LLEDLIEMSLSPYTR
+1057 LSLSPYTR

-1077 QAVLHNAC
+1077 QAILHNAC

-1099 FRALEKKNDPDRM
+1099 FRALEKKADPDRM
-1112 KGALYIL
+1112 KGALYVM

-1124 AAYALAD
+1124 AAYALAGEYPLH
-1131 INFNGQYLAALLNC
+1131 GQYLVSLLEC

-1155 LVGNVAQDALVY
+1155 LVGSVAQDALAY
-1167 LNEESCHTDAFIEE
+1167 LNEESCHTDAFTED
-1181 IPGVLQALAELKHE
+1181 IPG
-1195 FSGPIVDPRILREA
+1195 
-1209 ISKTNARVTLKNDR
+1209 
-1223 YAQAV
+1223 
-1228 LEILEVAD
+1228 
-1236 RPATHWRYVQF
+1236 WRYVQF
-1247 AIRFLYGLLRRDFA
+1247 AIRFLYGLLRRDA
-1261 PPPALAAFFLK
+1261 TPPPALAAFFLK
-1272 QSISPHTTIRV
+1272 QCISPHSTIRV
-1283 TAQKAVVKVC
+1283 TAQKAVVKLC
-1293 AHVKIRTFSKSSD
+1293 AHIKIRTFSESSE
-1306 QLWLDDWENPL
+1306 QLWLDEWRNPL
-1317 KVDIPVTD
+1317 RRDIPVGD
-1325 PSVFLAQHGQ
+1325 PVEFLRRHGQ
-1335 PGYPAGHEGDL
+1335 PGYPAGQAGDVL
-1346 RVDKIETGFLVWT
+1346 VDKFGTGFIVWT
-1359 PTVKGYRAV
+1359 PTVKAYQAV

-1373 PFSWEEAS
+1373 AFVWEEAS
-1381 IPVLRAMSE
+1381 RPILRAMSE
-1390 VMAQGNFFTVLALLW
+1390 VMDQDNFFTVLALLW

-1411 NSTTPEL
+1411 NGTTPEL

-1428 IAKMFEHEQLPAVLA
+1428 IAKMFEHEKLQ
-1443 TIDPLLADGDR
+1443 TILDTVDPLLADTDR

-1469 GAKHWPKQ
+1469 GSKHWPKQ
-1477 HADHLWSWIASRLN
+1477 HTDAFWTWIASRLN
-1491 RIYAQMKP
+1491 KIYAQMKP
-1499 DTVSFWENLLSEQ
+1499 DTVSFWENLFSEQ
-1512 LVDRDPRRTAPLV
+1512 LVDRDPRRTEPLV

-1557 DLRFLPLADQYINL
+1557 DLRFLPLADQYVNL

-1592 AIISIQWRPVYPV
+1592 AIINIQWRPNYPS
-1605 ATDFIDACV
+1605 ASDFIAACASQPDPLFV
-1614 RTADPFRIRQARYLE
+1614 RDARYLD
-1629 RISQIVSQLPAW
+1629 RVSQIVSQLPTW
-1641 REERLA
+1641 KEERLP

-1655 YDKVGLTILQWVWD
+1655 YDKVGLTLLQWVWD

-1677 LIFPYVVVLL
+1677 LIFRYIIAML

-1713 SAVTPPPEFIE
+1713 SAVTPPPEYVG

-1759 SMSGELVSKLMNVLL
+1759 SMSSGLVSRLMGVLL
-1774 GCLSDENIEVRE
+1774 DCLSDENIEVRE

-1805 PLKDRFVTMLRRT
+1805 PLKDRFINTLRRT
-1818 KLPKRGDPNYQD
+1818 KLPNRRDPAYAD

-1841 ICALIESF
+1841 VCALIESF
-1849 PYSVEPWM
+1849 PYSVEPWL

-1866 HATDPLPISKTIR
+1866 HATDPVPISTTIR
-1879 KCASEFKKTHQ
+1879 KCASEFKK
-1890 DTWHKDQLAFNDD
+1890 DTWHKDQLAFNED

-1915 SYYA
+1915 SYCAFS